1 MKIAYLAPYSKKRF
15 YEICGISD
23 PSVKGKDVW
32 FFQHIPDRSID
43 VDIVGCLGSFT
54 YKKRIPLVV
63 VQILSFL
70 PLARGYDVVISGG
83 FLNGILLSTARKM
96 LGFRT
101 PRHVIIDTR
110 AFSALKPGLSM
121 GVARFLLSPVEGVVC
136 LSQSEQDLWE
146 KHLGFAGKA
155 TWAPFAIDTHFS
167 EPAVGDHSG
176 DSRYIFAG
184 GSSFRD
190 WATFVSVAR
199 DIDEEFL
206 IVAGRD
212 AASGKYGLEGINMPP
227 NVNVLFDVSGEEFK
241 DLLAGSLF
249 VVVPLQHVP
258 FAVGTQVI
266 AQAMACGKAVVAT
279 RIPTVVDYVR
289 DGETGL
295 LVEPGDAADLKDKLL
310 FLARHPDQR
319 GTIAANAKKA
329 MGEELGEAELGQRV
343 WSMLQEVC
351 TEA

>member
-43 VDIVGCLGSFT
+43 VDVVGCLGSFT
-54 YKKRIPLVV
+54 YRKRIPLVV
-63 VQILSFL
+63 LQILCFL

-83 FLNGILLSTARKM
+83 FLNGILLSTARRII
-96 LGFRT
+96 GFRR

-110 AFSALKPGLSM
+110 AFSALKPGL
-121 GVARFLLSPVEGVVC
+121 GVRLARFLLSPVEGVVC
-136 LSQSEQDLWE
+136 LSQAEQALWE
-146 KHLGFAGKA
+146 THLGFRGRA
-155 TWAPFAIDTHFS
+155 TWAPFAIDTDFPDAPMGDLS
-167 EPAVGDHSG
+167 EN
-176 DSRYIFAG
+176 SRYIFAG

-190 WATFVSVAR
+190 WATLVAVAR
-199 DIDEEFL
+199 DIDEEFV

-212 AASGKYGLEGINMPP
+212 AASGKYGLEGIQIPP

-289 DGETGL
+289 EGETGL
-295 LVEPGDAADLKDKLL
+295 LVEPGNTGDLKDKLL

-319 GTIAANAKKA
+319 CTIAGNAKKA
-329 MGEELGEAELGQRV
+329 MAEELGEAELGQRV

-351 TEA
+351 AEA